1 MEEKQSVSSNVT
13 NSSFYQKMTCSSSKT
28 NVQQNSPMG
37 QFSLKK
43 KKNLRDKLC
52 IPILTQLVPIIR
64 IYIVEEE
71 IRRSCQEGLTCLCIG
86 DVPAA
91 AKSHMHHE

>member
-1 MEEKQSVSSNVT
+1 
-13 NSSFYQKMTCSSSKT
+13 MTCSSSKT
-28 NVQQNSPMG
+28 TVQQNSPMG
-37 QFSLKK
+37 QFSFKK
-43 KKNLRDKLC
+43 KKKGNLGDKLC

-64 IYIVEEE
+64 IYVVEEE
-71 IRRSCQEGLTCLCIG
+71 IRSSCQEGLTCLCIG